1 MIVVAGIQFLN
12 ARQGLVFPVLELF
25 SRDDVLAGKR
35 LMLLFGY
42 DAVTHE
48 LIMSKWVLILGGLYS
63 FLLLYIYVILPA
75 LK

>member
-25 SRDDVLAGKR
+25 SCDDVLAGKR

-48 LIMSKWVLILGGLYS
+48 
-63 FLLLYIYVILPA
+63 
-75 LK
+75 